1 MLKSSFYI
9 TYAFLMT
16 TGTITFIEALRTT
29 DPHVRNIMNLE
40 TCISIVAAF
49 FYARFMADLYE
60 DAPENDEEQ
69 PDGDLTEEQH
79 ASIIRTRYIDWS
91 ITTPIMLLVLLMV
104 LVRND
109 ATTTIPFAKYAV
121 ILVLNY
127 AMLGLGFLG
136 ETGHIPLLASNA
148 AGFLSFAGMF
158 TYIYRNFV
166 RAQFDDKLVFWLF
179 ASVWSLYGVSQLLH
193 PMSRN
198 LAYNGLDLVAKCFV
212 GIFLWA
218 YFTKVFRI

>member
-29 DPHVRNIMNLE
+29 DPHVRNILNLE

-49 FYARFMADLYE
+49 FYARFMTELYE
-60 DAPENDEEQ
+60 DAPEQPQEEN
-69 PDGDLTEEQH
+69 DLTEEQH

-109 ATTTIPFAKYAV
+109 ATKTVPLVKYAV
-121 ILVLNY
+121 ILALNY

-136 ETGHIPLLASNA
+136 ETGQIPLLASNA

-158 TYIYRNFV
+158 AYIHRNFV

-179 ASVWSLYGVSQLLH
+179 AGVWSLYGVAQLLH
-193 PMSRN
+193 PTSRN

-218 YFTKVFRI
+218 YFTRVFRV